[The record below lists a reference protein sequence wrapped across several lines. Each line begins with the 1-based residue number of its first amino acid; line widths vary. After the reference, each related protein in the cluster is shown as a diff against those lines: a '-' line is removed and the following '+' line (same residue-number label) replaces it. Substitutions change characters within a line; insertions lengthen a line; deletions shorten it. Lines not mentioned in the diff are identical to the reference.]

1 MSSICV
7 HFKTDYKDYN
17 RSYVFNRETT
27 IESMLLTFIK
37 DINSRILKR
46 NYITLDPIDYTYQF
60 GYKILNSNSNSIL
73 KKQIKDI
80 FKQNRNPIVKVTENQ
95 KVVGIYT
102 FISFGQY
109 KDDYISLHKKLSEFF
124 DENYSNLN
132 YDSTYKQ
139 NFINFINSTNIK
151 EKSTI
156 IEWVNK
162 IKSGTVQEF
171 IKAYTGETPLCYL
184 LNKWLRYCNK
194 HDFEKIK
201 YFAGPFSYSLYKY
214 ANDNSKMKVN
224 FSKKFYRKMVLKE
237 YDYQNYKYSIGE
249 LICYPSFTSTSEEEM
264 TKYSFPTST
273 AIEVN
278 NIKNDDIYV
287 VLIIDYKCNNSSYP
301 TPCINV
307 SYDSINSVK
316 NEYIFPPFSFFKIEK
331 VEDRSGISSDPH
343 IIYMTV
349 PNKRVLI
356 EFAIKNN
363 KTIYYDEDKNEL
375 YSS

>member
-1 MSSICV
+1 M
-7 HFKTDYKDYN
+7 FKTDNEDYDK
-17 RSYVFNRETT
+17 SYVFNRETT

-46 NYITLDPIDYTYQF
+46 NYFTLDPIDYTYLF
-60 GYKILNSNSNSIL
+60 GCKILNSNSNSIL
-73 KKQIKDI
+73 KKQIKNI
-80 FKQNRNPIVKVTENQ
+80 LGWSLNPIVRVYKNQ
-95 KVVGIYT
+95 KVVDIYA
-102 FISFGQY
+102 FISFRLY
-109 KDDYISLHKKLSEFF
+109 KKYYISLHKKLSEFF

-156 IEWVNK
+156 IELVNR

-224 FSKKFYRKMVLKE
+224 ISKKFYRKMVLNK
-237 YDYQNYKYSIGE
+237 YDYQKYKYSIGE
-249 LICYPSFTSTSEEEM
+249 LICYPSFTSTSGEEM